1 MLRCLFFRWY
11 GWMDGLVGGQRLAGV
26 CWASLCVSVRVL
38 IVDLIGQFV
47 VGVIA
52 TLLS

>member
-1 MLRCLFFRWY
+1 MLCAVMS
-11 GWMDGLVGGQRLAGV
+11 GVLVGGWESHECVCVRL
-26 CWASLCVSVRVL
+26 L
-38 IVDLIGQFV
+38 IVDLMGQFV

>member
-1 MLRCLFFRWY
+1 
-11 GWMDGLVGGQRLAGV
+11 MDRDGRAGV
-26 CWASLCVSVRVL
+26 GLHCVRVL
-38 IVDLIGQFV
+38 IVDLMGQFV